1 MVRFD
6 RVLSRAIVAA
16 GLLLLITAYFSCIK
30 PPSEDIDHA
39 EAAMAAV
46 RDSEAGL
53 YAPEELKSAEELLV
67 RMRSEMEDGAYRDAE
82 SSAGKCVEA
91 AEVTMSVTR
100 QNRDRARSEAEGII
114 ASVRESLAAAAEM
127 RADLYATA
135 AYGDGIK
142 VLDEAV
148 RAFDAGDYHLAAEKG
163 YFALGKAEAAIE
175 RSSVEVE
182 AKPVRIAVQISPE
195 VDGAGIDDGSAEDL
209 MTMHSIRK
217 GECLWGISGYETV
230 YSDPFMWP
238 LIFQAN
244 RDRIERP
251 DLIYPGQALAI
262 PRTSTPEEIRHARKA
277 AGAPHPYLP
286 PFEAVLP
293 YLRRHV

>member
-6 RVLSRAIVAA
+6 RVLSRTIVTA
-16 GLLLLITAYFSCIK
+16 GLLMLITASYFSCVK

-39 EAAMAAV
+39 EAAMAAA
-46 RDSEAGL
+46 RESEAGL
-53 YAPEELKSAEELLV
+53 YAPEEFKSAEELLV
-67 RMRSEMEDGAYRDAE
+67 RVRSEMEDGAYRDAE
-82 SSAGKCVEA
+82 NSARKCIESA
-91 AEVTMSVTR
+91 DIAISVAR

-114 ASVRESLAAAAEM
+114 ASVRERLAMATEM

-148 RAFDAGDYHLAAEKG
+148 RAFDAGDYFLAAEKG

-175 RSSVEVE
+175 RCTAEVE
-182 AKPVRIAVQISPE
+182 TPPVQVAVQTAT
-195 VDGAGIDDGSAEDL
+195 GADRAGAEGGSDKEL
-209 MTMHSIRK
+209 VTMHCIRK
-217 GECLWGISGYETV
+217 GECLWGISGYETI

-251 DLIYPGQALAI
+251 DLIYPGQTLHI
-262 PRTSTPEEIRHARKA
+262 PRTSTSEEVRDARMA

-286 PFEAVLP
+286 PTEAVLP
-293 YLRRHV
+293 Y

>member
-182 AKPVRIAVQISPE
+182 AKPVRMAAQAATE
-195 VDGAGIDDGSAEDL
+195 ADGAGIEARSAKDRV
-209 MTMHSIRK
+209 TIHSIRK
-217 GECLWGISGYETV
+217 GECLWGISGYETI
-230 YSDPFMWP
+230 YGDPFMWP
-238 LIFQAN
+238 LIFRAN
-244 RDRIERP
+244 RDRIGSP
-251 DLIYPGQALAI
+251 DLIYPGQELHI
-262 PRTSTPEEIRHARKA
+262 PWTSTPEEVQEARMA
-277 AGAPHPYLP
+277 AGAPHSYLP
-286 PFEAVLP
+286 PTEAVLP
-293 YLRRHV
+293 Y